1 MSLVSSSWGTGWC
14 RAPVAVLWCLLLAA
28 CAPSSP
34 LARPI
39 VLGASVSAG
48 ARAEHRVDGAGAGIV
63 DLAAALDASLVDG
76 DRFSSL
82 ADGAAFLDPVGSID
96 RQVAATTAQRAT
108 LVVAV
113 DALFWC
119 VYGPAGGA
127 SERRDRLRDGLD
139 ELGNV
144 GVPILVADLP
154 DLRPAVARMLGP
166 GAVPDDATLAEANAS
181 IRAWVEADPRRCLLS
196 LQPLLDGAG
205 GETLRSAFAADGLHA
220 SAQGEVQLAIA
231 VLERLAACKVVPR
244 DAFLADRDAVLARVR
259 PRTIVPAPSSRE
271 ASRATIDRVA
281 ALRRAEATLDIA
293 LASGD
298 RSQLQRAFRALF
310 DPELVEE
317 RAFFQVQLLP
327 PQLAKHPEAR
337 EELVS
342 VYRPLR
348 LAAARPDSGPA
359 EQATVIEIALI
370 LGDSEAAIEAAAAL
384 GRLADRDAKA
394 PVPVERSLSRRL
406 RELVYVTTSDR
417 SPLVAA
423 ATVVDVR
430 LAIAETVD
438 RATRSQRAGSIA
450 ARQGVAVRS
459 RSDAELLAQLAKVL
473 EAAGRTQDAATVRAA
488 ERQSGP

>member
-1 MSLVSSSWGTGWC
+1 MKVGDKDLPEVRLTFAGGGWILVPAG
-14 RAPVAVLWCLLLAA
+14 LLLLALLTWA
-28 CAPSSP
+28 FAGVIAGHRPQGGSTVESYGFDLSTALVPKSELTPSGQPRDTIRS
-34 LARPI
+34 LEAT
-39 VLGASVSAG
+39 GTMAGSAM
-48 ARAEHRVDGAGAGIV
+48 AAFNAEHRKKYVV
-63 DLAAALDASLVDG
+63 TN
-76 DRFSSL
+76 DRVIGVVLNGEARAYPIS
-82 ADGAAFLDPVGSID
+82 
-96 RQVAATTAQRAT
+96 VAEAHEAIHDT
-108 LVVAV
+108 L
-113 DALFWC
+113 
-119 VYGPAGGA
+119 G
-127 SERRDRLRDGLD
+127 
-139 ELGNV
+139 

-154 DLRPAVARMLGP
+154 DLRPAVARLLGP
-166 GAVPDDATLAEANAS
+166 GAVPDDTTLAEANAS

-220 SAQGEVQLAIA
+220 SAKGEVQLAIA

-244 DAFLADRDAVLARVR
+244 DAFLADREAVLARVR

-337 EELVS
+337 AELVS

-359 EQATVIEIALI
+359 EQTTVIEIALI
-370 LGDSEAAIEAAAAL
+370 LDDSEAALEAAAAL

-438 RATRSQRAGSIA
+438 RAARSQRAGSIA

-459 RSDAELLAQLAKVL
+459 RSDAELLAQLAKIL